1 MNTPTS
7 GGHDTIRSIVIAK
20 SDPFDLE
27 RPSDG
32 TGARGGTTATTTI
45 TDVDIWLSSPNEIAT
60 DTEYGERLTGSL
72 AGLSL
77 PTADVREGDRIT
89 YQGIEYEV
97 EETITSDSDTGETTM
112 AINLVRRT
120 NDS

>member
-7 GGHDTIRSIVIAK
+7 GGHSAIRSLVTNKATTV
-20 SDPFDLE
+20 SVT
-27 RPSDG
+27 RPTKT
-32 TGARGGTTATTTI
+32 TGARGGAESTSSH
-45 TDVDIWLSSPNEIAT
+45 DVDVWLASPNEIAN

-77 PTADVREGDRIT
+77 PTADLAEGDRLD
-89 YQGIEYEV
+89 YQGIAYEV
-97 EETITSDSDTGETTM
+97 EEIITTDSDIGDTVM

-120 NDS
+120 NDR